1 MTNAYFS
8 DSTLF
13 KSHFTGDSLS
23 GYLDG
28 KRNAAIAAIEDIGSG
43 ELLASNT
50 ESLAERLVE
59 NYSVSPLTFGE
70 TKYSKPRELE
80 DHRHVEIRQ
89 IFSFKG
95 DKNLFN
101 FAPSTSSLNMPHGT
115 IRDTELITVSL
126 IIDIREFD
134 EAPSMNEFREMFE
147 RNFQK
152 MKAQAEYANKD
163 VIQYN
168 NSLINYLLPDIEKR
182 KKRVENI
189 RSASM

>member
-8 DSTLF
+8 DNTLF

-28 KRNAAIAAIEDIGSG
+28 KRNVAVAAIEDVGSE
-43 ELLASNT
+43 ELLASKI
-50 ESLAERLVE
+50 ESLAEKLAER
-59 NYSVSPLTFGE
+59 YSVRPLTFGE

-80 DHRHVEIRQ
+80 DHQHVEIRQ
-89 IFSFKG
+89 TFSFKG

-134 EAPSMNEFREMFE
+134 EAPSMDQFREMFE

-168 NSLINYLLPDIEKR
+168 NSLVNYLLPYIEKR

-189 RSASM
+189 ESASM